1 MVLLMLIWFMNERL
15 VNNLFS
21 SLRTFGFLFGYLPV
35 SLSKLITIKKQ
46 KNMITTE
53 QYDRLVHRVPQLW
66 SSGILQRT
74 KSTFRFQGEEN
85 LPSGPVLF
93 ISNHEGN
100 FDIPSL
106 LAYIPKPFG
115 FISKIEVKKL
125 PIISQWMEE
134 MNCVFLD
141 RSNRK
146 SSYQSIEDTVNI
158 LKKGHSI
165 LIFPEGTRSKGG
177 EVGDFKS
184 GFVRIAKMANV
195 PIVPIAIYGTSNI
208 MEKNNNKI
216 CPANVQISVLPT
228 YTVENIAHNEPN
240 KIIEDLHTII
250 AKEIDFMSSA
260 IK

>member
-1 MVLLMLIWFMNERL
+1 MVLRSLIWFMNERL
-15 VNNLFS
+15 VNKLFS

-35 SLSKLITIKKQ
+35 KLPKLINIKKQ
-46 KNMITTE
+46 KNTLTTE
-53 QYDRLVHRVPQLW
+53 QYDQLVHHVPKMW
-66 SSGILQRT
+66 ASGILKRT
-74 KSTFRFQGEEN
+74 KSHFTLVGEEN

-93 ISNHEGN
+93 IANHEGN

-115 FISKIEVKKL
+115 FISKVEVKKL

-146 SSYQSIEDTVNI
+146 SSYKSIEDTVSI
-158 LKKGHSI
+158 LENGHSI
-165 LIFPEGTRSKGG
+165 LIFPEGTRSKG
-177 EVGDFKS
+177 EEIGDFKS

-216 CPANVQISVLPT
+216 CPANVQISILPT
-228 YTVENIAHNEPN
+228 YTIKNITQNEPK
-240 KIIEDLHTII
+240 KIIEDLHTSI
-250 AKEIDFMSSA
+250 AKEIELIRSTS
-260 IK
+260 K